1 LLETFRSQ
9 LVFEFKRDLGCAFK
23 ISKQSPL
30 SVPVP
35 GGSKL
40 EWKKITGKS
49 HPAQAGGHC
58 RGRVADGFEKEV
70 GKTKRKNAGTNAGC
84 TGCSSLSDQ
93 GKGWNQITS
102 ASGKTNFRWAM

>member
-9 LVFEFKRDLGCAFK
+9 LAFEFKRNSGCAFK

-70 GKTKRKNAGTNAGC
+70 GKTKRERRSGKMPEPMLVALAAPVYPTK
-84 TGCSSLSDQ
+84 
-93 GKGWNQITS
+93 GKGGI
-102 ASGKTNFRWAM
+102 RLLL

>member
-1 LLETFRSQ
+1 LLETFRPQ
-9 LVFEFKRDLGCAFK
+9 LAFEFKRNSGCAFK

-49 HPAQAGGHC
+49 HPAQAGGHF
-58 RGRVADGFEKEV
+58 GVAWQTAFKKEV
-70 GKTKRKNAGTNAGC
+70 GNTKRKSAGTYAGC
-84 TGCSSLSDQ
+84 TGCPSLSGQ
-93 GKGWNQITS
+93 AKG
-102 ASGKTNFRWAM
+102 